1 MTTRATSQ
9 ARQDKLD
16 PEGAAKRAESRTQLA
31 ALQAARKAAGWS
43 TSIEGLALD
52 VAISVHLGGDK
63 SRALTMRFLNE
74 RLAR

>member
-1 MTTRATSQ
+1 MTTLEASQ

-16 PEGAAKRAESRTQLA
+16 PKGAAKRAESRAQLA
-31 ALQAARKAAGWS
+31 ALQAAREAAGWS

-52 VAISVHLGGDK
+52 VAISVHLDGDK
-63 SRALTMRFLNE
+63 SLKLTMRFLNE